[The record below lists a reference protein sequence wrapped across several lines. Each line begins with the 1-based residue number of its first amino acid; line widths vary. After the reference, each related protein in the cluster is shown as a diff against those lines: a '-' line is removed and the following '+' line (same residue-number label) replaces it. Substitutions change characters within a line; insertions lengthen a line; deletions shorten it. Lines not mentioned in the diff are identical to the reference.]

1 VEVTAGLGGTLL
13 EMDAAIQEASNAV
26 GCCAT
31 EEALKRFDT
40 DRSPIRV
47 GEIKLT
53 ARGRGA
59 KDYQS
64 LYGVV
69 RVERYVYRSSR
80 GGRIYCPLEH
90 QARIIR
96 GATPRF
102 ASQISHKYAQL
113 NAGAVQRDLEQN
125 HARAVAKSYIQHVAE
140 WVGNIATA
148 KEEDWEYELPKL
160 NASIETVVVS
170 LDGAMIPMADS
181 DGYREAMV
189 GTLSFYDLKGECRHT
204 IYLAAAPE
212 YGTRE
217 FSQRLAREIARA
229 KQHYPEARYLGIAD
243 GAPSNWSFLEQHTEL
258 QLIDFFHAREY
269 VGKLAQARYP
279 QRNAEGK
286 RSRWQHEHC
295 SNLKHDP
302 KAVERLIA
310 EAATLA
316 RRTSLSRALRDGAY
330 SAWTYLN
337 NHRHQMDY
345 PGFLAEN
352 LPIGSGVTEA
362 ACKALV
368 KQRLCASGMRWKSKG
383 ARIILTLR
391 SLANTAGRWT
401 QFWQKI
407 DQFGLN
413 ASANHIFLRPPPPE
427 LPGFSGA
434 VC

>member
-1 VEVTAGLGGTLL
+1 MTVEVTVDLSGTLL
-13 EMDAAIQEASNAV
+13 EMEAAIQEASNAV

-40 DRSPIRV
+40 DGSPIRV

-53 ARGRGA
+53 ARGRDA

-64 LYGVV
+64 PYGVV
-69 RVERYVYRSSR
+69 RVERYVYQRSR

-90 QARIIR
+90 QARMIR

-113 NAGAVQRDLEQN
+113 NARAVQRDLEQN
-125 HARAVAKSYIQHVAE
+125 HGRAVAKSYIQHVAE

-148 KEEDWEYELPKL
+148 KEEDWAYELPKL
-160 NASIETVVVS
+160 HASIETVVVS

-189 GTLSFYDLKGECRHT
+189 GTLSFYDLEGERQHT

-212 YGTRE
+212 YGKRE
-217 FSQRLAREIARA
+217 FSQRLAREIVRA

-243 GAPSNWSFLEQHTEL
+243 GAPSNWSFLEQHTQL
-258 QLIDFFHAREY
+258 QLIDFFHVSEY
-269 VGKLAQARYP
+269 VSKLAQARYP
-279 QRNAEGK
+279 QRNAEDK
-286 RSRWQHEHC
+286 RARWQHEHC

-302 KAVERLIA
+302 KAVERLIE
-310 EAATLA
+310 EAATLS

-337 NHRHQMDY
+337 NHRHQKDY
-345 PGFLAEN
+345 PGFHAAN

-362 ACKALV
+362 ACKTLV

-383 ARIILTLR
+383 AKIILSLR
-391 SLANTAGRWT
+391 SLASTAGRWA

-407 DQFGLN
+407 DQFG
-413 ASANHIFLRPPPPE
+413 AECF
-427 LPGFSGA
+427 G
-434 VC
+434 